1 MIHETPEFDILYTNQ
16 TRLSKRRLVPIY
28 NLIVINDGDLSTLVW
43 EVLYNKKYLRCFR
56 LYKENSLIYTGR
68 DNRFVDMKAN
78 KDTCYSLISENVYG
92 YKSKPVKIIT

>member
-1 MIHETPEFDILYTNQ
+1 MIHEIPEYDILYTNQ

-28 NLIVINDGDLSTLVW
+28 NLTVINDGSRSTLLW

-56 LYKENSLIYTGR
+56 LYKENNLIYLGIS
-68 DNRFVDMKAN
+68 NRFVDMKAN
-78 KDTCYSLISENVYG
+78 KGTCYSLISENIYG